1 MIGMLAKPLD
11 FKPVFGP
18 RWNEEEIGDDTND
31 AVGALE
37 R

>member
-1 MIGMLAKPLD
+1 MIGMIAKPLD

-18 RWNEEEIGDDTND
+18 RWNEEEIGEDTND
-31 AVGALE
+31 AVGSLE